1 MVPLLV
7 PDAQNF
13 GAMGNWF
20 ATADR
25 MLLVHGLF
33 KLGKPRTR
41 QLLEAY
47 GLLIAN
53 TDLHYGN
60 VSLLLHGSEK
70 AAHWAL
76 SPAYDMLP
84 MLCAPVAGRL
94 VARNFAARSLQ
105 PTTATLAERQRARI
119 LAQTLRPIAAN
130 DERISVELRAVCTKI
145 SIT

>member
-13 GAMGNWF
+13 GAMDNWF
-20 ATADR
+20 ATAER
-25 MLLVHGLF
+25 MLVHGLF
-33 KLGKPRTR
+33 KPGKPRTL

-70 AAHWAL
+70 AAH
-76 SPAYDMLP
+76 
-84 MLCAPVAGRL
+84 
-94 VARNFAARSLQ
+94 
-105 PTTATLAERQRARI
+105 
-119 LAQTLRPIAAN
+119 
-130 DERISVELRAVCTKI
+130 
-145 SIT
+145 